1 MKNHQF
7 DCGILHPPSSTRRY
21 PKGRQSARSQSENEE
36 FLRGPCNDCIGWN
49 IVCHNGTTA
58 NYGSITDL
66 HACLDQ
72 GAMPDPY
79 IMSDFCQLASALLEK
94 GFIIR
99 IPNTVHSAPVGD
111 MMSRRALQGML
122 GCSDAYISC
131 DIHKAVND
139 RVLYHRIRLAIGIPA
154 KGTVFND
161 TVCAYLI
168 IYRKAYLV

>member
-1 MKNHQF
+1 M
-7 DCGILHPPSSTRRY
+7 
-21 PKGRQSARSQSENEE
+21 
-36 FLRGPCNDCIGWN
+36 
-49 IVCHNGTTA
+49 CHNGTTA

-99 IPNTVHSAPVGD
+99 IPDTVHSAPVGD

-154 KGTVFND
+154 KGAVFND

-168 IYRKAYLV
+168 IYRKAYLVKLYILFDGHFSAQHGYTR